1 MNNNT
6 DLSYLMNMISNM
18 DQKQLSNSINQIN
31 QMLRPENKKKLI
43 QALNF
48 RK

>member
-1 MNNNT
+1 MNNN
-6 DLSYLMNMISNM
+6 DLTHLMSMISNM

-31 QMLRPENKKKLI
+31 QMLSPEDKRKLI

-48 RK
+48 KK

>member
-1 MNNNT
+1 MNNN
-6 DLSYLMNMISNM
+6 DISYLMNMISNM

-31 QMLRPENKKKLI
+31 QMLSAEDKKKLI

>member
-1 MNNNT
+1 MNNN
-6 DLSYLMNMISNM
+6 DISYLMNMISSM

-31 QMLRPENKKKLI
+31 QMLSPEDKRKLI

-48 RK
+48 KK

>member
-1 MNNNT
+1 MNSN
-6 DLSYLMNMISNM
+6 DISYLMNMISNM

-31 QMLRPENKKKLI
+31 QMLSPEDKKKLI

-48 RK
+48 KKF